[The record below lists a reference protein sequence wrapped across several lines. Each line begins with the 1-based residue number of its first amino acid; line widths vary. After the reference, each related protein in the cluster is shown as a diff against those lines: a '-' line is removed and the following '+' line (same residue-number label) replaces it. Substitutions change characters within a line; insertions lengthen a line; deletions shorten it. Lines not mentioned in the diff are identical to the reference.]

1 MGVQAAFSRSDRL
14 IVESLEFLRQ
24 FFSVRGAMFYW
35 IEPDLDTVNGPMLGL
50 PSGLASHYRAEMRGH
65 DPLLASRLVSKGMA
79 IADLTREAGQVP
91 VESHRQY
98 MAFLDAYRVTG
109 NLDFVFW
116 TGETDR
122 RRAFAGASLLR
133 MDSDPPFPG
142 DGAKLDALHRYV
154 AFNLEGHERV
164 RRERQLAILRDR
176 IGLTARE
183 CGICE
188 LVAAGA
194 TNRDIA
200 DCLGL
205 TLATVKTYMRSVFD
219 KTGVETRTALAAR
232 IAMLA

>member
-1 MGVQAAFSRSDRL
+1 MGVQAASSRSDRL

-35 IEPDLDTVNGPMLGL
+35 IEPDLDTVNGPMLGM
-50 PSGLASHYRAEMRGH
+50 PPGLTMHYRAEMRCH
-65 DPLLASRLVSKGMA
+65 DPLLASRLVLKGMA
-79 IADLTREAGQVP
+79 IADLTQEAGKV
-91 VESHRQY
+91 SADSRRQY
-98 MAFLDAYRVTG
+98 MAFLETYRVTG

-116 TGETDR
+116 TGETNH

-133 MDSDPPFPG
+133 MDSDPSFTG
-142 DGAKLDALHRYV
+142 DSARLEALHRYV

-164 RRERQLAILRDR
+164 RHERQFAILRDR

-183 CGICE
+183 CSICE

-232 IAMLA
+232 IATLA